1 MRTWMR
7 QPPGDADR
15 DGIDYEP
22 RDIAGLFAS
31 PRWLRDLGVSA
42 WLAVGVTLFLVGAVW
57 LLSLTHTIV
66 LPVITA
72 TVIAAVATPLVHA
85 LSRRMGRGAATAF
98 LLLCAFALAL
108 LVVVAV
114 LGGITGQSDEI
125 RGQLGSAK
133 DTLSGWLTDV
143 GVDSGAAN

>member
-7 QPPGDADR
+7 QPPDDADR

-72 TVIAAVATPLVHA
+72 TVIASVASPLVHA
-85 LSRRMGRGAATAF
+85 VSRRGMGRGAATAF
-98 LLLCAFALAL
+98 FLLCDFALAL
-108 LVVVAV
+108 LVMVAV
-114 LGGITGQSDEI
+114 LGGITGQ
-125 RGQLGSAK
+125 
-133 DTLSGWLTDV
+133 
-143 GVDSGAAN
+143 